1 MSRHLM
7 VLLLSM
13 ALLSWTS
20 ASATAQ
26 ATGNEPPTLAPILEK
41 VLPGVVSVAVRGHKK
56 AEENPLLADPFFRQF
71 FGLPEGQQP
80 KEREFHAAGSGVVLE
95 AARGYILTNAHVIE
109 NAEEVTVT
117 LSDGQQMDAKKV
129 GTDLATDVAV
139 IQVKTSGLFSMP
151 LGDSDKLRVGDYV
164 IAIGNPF
171 GLEQTAT
178 FGIVSALGR
187 SGLGIE
193 GYENFIQTDAS
204 INPGNSG
211 GALVNL
217 RGELVGINAAI
228 VGPSGGNVGIGFAI
242 PINMARNVAE
252 QLIAHGKISRGQLGV
267 RVQDLTPE
275 LAKALKVQTQEGAVI
290 ASVVPG
296 SAAAH
301 AGLKAGDV
309 VASVNGTIVHNAAAL
324 RNMIGLLPV
333 GSSVD
338 LAFIRN
344 GTTKTAAITL
354 AEVHTQKVEVPAG
367 VTPLAGVVL
376 GATEGGTPGSDEQ
389 GVLVTSVKKGSAA
402 AQAGLRSGDII
413 TTVNQHSVAS
423 PNDVVDL
430 ARQADGQVLLQV
442 MRNGA
447 PMFIVIG

>member
-1 MSRHLM
+1 VSRRLT
-7 VLLLSM
+7 VLLWSI
-13 ALLSWTS
+13 ALLTWNS
-20 ASATAQ
+20 AAATAQ
-26 ATGNEPPTLAPILEK
+26 ATGNEPPTLAPVLEK

-71 FGLPEGQQP
+71 FGLPEKQQP
-80 KEREFHAAGSGVVLE
+80 KEREFQAAGSGVIFD
-95 AARGYILTNAHVIE
+95 AARGFVLTNAHVIE
-109 NAEEVTVT
+109 NADEVTVT
-117 LSDGQQMDAKKV
+117 LSGGQHLNAKKV
-129 GTDLATDVAV
+129 GNDLATDVAV
-139 IQVKTSGLFSMP
+139 IQVKTDGLFSVP
-151 LGDSDKLRVGDYV
+151 LGDSDKLKVGDYV

-178 FGIVSALGR
+178 FGIVSALSR

-228 VGPSGGNVGIGFAI
+228 VGPAGGNVGIGFAI
-242 PINMARNVAE
+242 PINMARSVAE
-252 QLIAHGKISRGQLGV
+252 QLIAHGKISRGQLGI
-267 RVQDLTPE
+267 RIQDLTPE
-275 LAKALKVQTQEGAVI
+275 LAKALKVQTQEGAVV

-296 SAAAH
+296 SPAAQ

-309 VASVNGTIVHNAAAL
+309 VVSVNGTVVHNAAAL
-324 RNMIGLLPV
+324 RNIVGLLPV
-333 GSSVD
+333 GSSVE
-338 LAFIRN
+338 LAIIRN
-344 GTTKTAAITL
+344 GTTNTVAVKL
-354 AEVHTQKVEVPAG
+354 AEVHAQKVEVPAG
-367 VTPLAGVVL
+367 VTPLEGVVL
-376 GATEGGTPGSDEQ
+376 GSIEGGSAGSGEQ
-389 GVLVTSVKKGSAA
+389 GVLVTSVKKDSAA

-413 TTVNQHSVAS
+413 TTVNQQSVAS

-430 ARQADGQVLLQV
+430 VRRASGEVLLQV

-447 PMFIVIG
+447 SMFIVIG